1 MKQLTSVFA
10 LLVLIS
16 SCSINSSVMFR
27 TGKDFNYI
35 SDQTI
40 GNVEYRIAPNDIIG
54 FSVYS
59 NDGQKLVDL
68 TTVSSILT
76 STTSGSSSQG
86 NSRVFLPFTVELDGF
101 VKLPIIGK
109 VKVKDLTVRETEK
122 MLEQQYSTF
131 YIKPF
136 VTIQV
141 LNRRVMVFPGA
152 GGAGRVINIQNENTT
167 LIEALAMAGGISP
180 TGKAKKIKLIRGDS
194 RNPQVMLVDLSTIE
208 GMKQSN
214 LMLQANDIIYV
225 EPTPRVSQEVL
236 SQITPIVGIITSLLL
251 IYNIVVG
258 FNTPRN

>member
-1 MKQLTSVFA
+1 MKR
-10 LLVLIS
+10 LLWVLPFIVL
-16 SCSINSSVMFR
+16 CSGCNINSSVMFR
-27 TGKDFNYI
+27 TPRDFQYV

-40 GNVEYRIAPNDIIG
+40 GNVEYRIAANDIIG

-68 TTVSSILT
+68 TTVSSSLT
-76 STTSGSSSQG
+76 SASGGNGSQG
-86 NSRVFLPFTVELDGF
+86 NTRIFIPFTVEPDGL

-109 VKVKDLTVRETEK
+109 VKIKDMTVREAEK

-141 LNRRVMVFPGA
+141 LNRRVMVFPGT
-152 GGAGRVINIQNENTT
+152 GGAGRVINIENENTT
-167 LIEALAMAGGISP
+167 VIEALAMAGGI
-180 TGKAKKIKLIRGDS
+180 TQFGKSRKIKLIRGDT
-194 RNPQVMLVDLSTIE
+194 RNPQVMLIDLSTIE

-225 EPTPRVSQEVL
+225 ELCLRV
-236 SQITPIVGIITSLLL
+236 
-251 IYNIVVG
+251 
-258 FNTPRN
+258 